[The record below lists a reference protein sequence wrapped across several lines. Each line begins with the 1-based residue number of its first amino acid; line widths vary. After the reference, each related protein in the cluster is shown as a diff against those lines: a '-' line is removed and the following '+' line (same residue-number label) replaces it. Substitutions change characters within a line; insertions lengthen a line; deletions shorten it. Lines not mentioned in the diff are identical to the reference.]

1 MSYIEWLLTS
11 NYATI
16 IAVIIAAICLAFLY
30 YVALPAIQERN
41 SLREQLANM
50 QEAATADCG
59 CDAEVS
65 ECLDS
70 IRDVV
75 TKLQADAEAARLA
88 GNDSQRDMLNVV
100 SEIRTNVNQL
110 SARLLGLSNAVHLA
124 LNSSQGARLAGQGS
138 DLRGLRE

>member
-11 NYATI
+11 NYPTI
-16 IAVIIAAICLAFLY
+16 IAVFIAAVCLAFMY

-41 SLREQLANM
+41 SLREQLASL
-50 QEAATADCG
+50 QEAAPVS
-59 CDAEVS
+59 CDTEVS

-75 TKLQADAEAARLA
+75 MKLQAEADAARLA

>member
-16 IAVIIAAICLAFLY
+16 IAVFIAAVCLAFMY

-41 SLREQLANM
+41 SLREQLASL
-50 QEAATADCG
+50 QEAAPVS
-59 CDAEVS
+59 CDTEVS

-75 TKLQADAEAARLA
+75 MKLQADADAARLA

-110 SARLLGLSNAVHLA
+110 SARLLELSNAVHLA

>member
-16 IAVIIAAICLAFLY
+16 IAVFIAAVCLAFMY

-41 SLREQLANM
+41 SLREQLASL
-50 QEAATADCG
+50 QEAAPVS
-59 CDAEVS
+59 CDTEVS

-75 TKLQADAEAARLA
+75 MKLQADADAARLA

>member
-16 IAVIIAAICLAFLY
+16 IAVFIASVCLAFMY

-41 SLREQLANM
+41 SLREQLASL
-50 QEAATADCG
+50 QEAAPVS
-59 CDAEVS
+59 CDTEVS

-75 TKLQADAEAARLA
+75 MKLQADADAARLA

>member
-11 NYATI
+11 NYPTI
-16 IAVIIAAICLAFLY
+16 IAVFIAAVCLAFMY

-41 SLREQLANM
+41 SLREQLASL
-50 QEAATADCG
+50 QEAAPVS
-59 CDAEVS
+59 CDTEVS

-75 TKLQADAEAARLA
+75 MKLQADADAARLA